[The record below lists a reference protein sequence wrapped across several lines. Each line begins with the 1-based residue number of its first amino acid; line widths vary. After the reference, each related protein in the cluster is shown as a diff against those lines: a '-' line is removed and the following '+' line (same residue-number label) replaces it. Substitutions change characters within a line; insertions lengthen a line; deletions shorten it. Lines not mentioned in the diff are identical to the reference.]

1 MNDEGIILTLKNHFD
16 KMYFRTTGSAEEMGV
31 NCLYFIK
38 NATYLHDYVVYNK
51 SLENLKN
58 VHIIMPKE
66 HYYFVNKNKFKHI
79 TFYCVDDV
87 AYVFGTVHN
96 YIHNNQG
103 FYTEN
108 RIHSSARIHPT
119 VSMDT
124 EGIHLFHTP
133 EKITQQLKHI
143 SNVVVGAGT
152 TIGPHTVIH
161 KGVFRPTTIGE
172 HVVIGNSVSIG
183 HNCFIDDHNVI
194 TPGCVF
200 AGRVKTGLDCWFGIN
215 TSVKHGVE
223 ICDYVVIGQHS
234 NVRHSIKEPGI
245 YAGSPLRKIGEYTE
259 NWNF

>member
-1 MNDEGIILTLKNHFD
+1 MNDEGIILVLKNNFD
-16 KMYFRTTGSAEEMGV
+16 KRYFRTTGSAEQIFP
-31 NCLYFIK
+31 NALYFIK
-38 NATYLHDYVVYNK
+38 NLTYLYEYIINNR
-51 SLENLKN
+51 SIENLKN
-58 VHIIMPKE
+58 VHVIIPKDLCYYIAKPEFE
-66 HYYFVNKNKFKHI
+66 HI
-79 TFYCVDDV
+79 SFYAVDDV
-87 AYVFGTVHN
+87 AYVFGTIHN

-108 RIHSSARIHPT
+108 KIHSTARVHPT

-124 EGIHLFHTP
+124 EGIRLFHTP

-143 SNVVVGAGT
+143 SNIVVGEGT
-152 TIGPHTVIH
+152 TIGPYTVIH
-161 KGVFRPTTIGE
+161 RGVFRPTTIGE
-172 HVVIGNSVSIG
+172 YVTIGSLVNIG

-223 ICDYVVIGQHS
+223 ICGNVVIGQCS
-234 NVRHSIKEPGI
+234 NVRKNITEPGI